1 MYDYDEYMHDR
12 GMYMDVATLPFR
24 KIYDEKELAKVLGD
38 ESFMNDSYEDTEYFK
53 TFFKYDS
60 PDISEKLLNLMFTGE
75 QGDLEIQ
82 D

>member
-38 ESFMNDSYEDTEYFK
+38 ESFMNDSYVT
-53 TFFKYDS
+53 
-60 PDISEKLLNLMFTGE
+60 PNILKLSLNMTVR
-75 QGDLEIQ
+75 I
-82 D
+82 